1 MGSGKTVVG
10 AAVAERAHAEFVDL
24 DRMVEKAAGMSIP
37 EIFDRAGEPVFRGL
51 EKKTLELALRRNTVV
66 ALGGGTVMDD
76 ASWSLLKDE
85 AVTVYLEVPFASL
98 WRRIGHLSGRPLIAD
113 RSRDEV
119 EAMFD
124 GRRERYEQAMHRV
137 NADRDPSVVA
147 EEVAGLWSA

>member
-10 AAVAERAHAEFVDL
+10 AAVAERAQAEFVDL

-51 EKKTLELALRRNTVV
+51 EKKMLELALRRNTVV

-76 ASWSLLKDE
+76 ASWSLLEAE

-98 WRRIGHLSGRPLIAD
+98 WRRVGHLSGRPLIAD

-124 GRRERYEQAMHRV
+124 SRRERYEQAMHRV
-137 NADRDPSVVA
+137 NADRDPSAVA